1 MTAHPAHISVAL
13 RTFQGTFLTLTAW
26 AVGCGFGCEAPVP
39 SDNAELHSQVR
50 TLLRPFQG
58 SVGVYAEDLAGG
70 KQYTYQADEIFP
82 TASVFKVAV
91 MIELFQRAERIE
103 LLLDESHPVPKGIS
117 HHGTGKLKDSNGS
130 SEWTLLDYCRLMI
143 AESDNVA
150 TDTLMETLQPYSVTA
165 TLRELGFSKTHVAGN
180 CTEMH
185 YQMAG
190 IDSRVGSPK
199 HDELLLAR
207 ARAGQLVEA
216 GFADGSPTG
225 NVTTPREMA
234 AIFKKIHNKKL
245 VSPPASMQM
254 LEILKQTSS
263 RTMIAKHLPHQ
274 MVVAHKIGGT
284 WRVKADVGIVY
295 LEGGPLLLALF
306 AYYHPQETR
315 AADTLAEIA
324 RLVVEWVEAS

>member
-1 MTAHPAHISVAL
+1 M
-13 RTFQGTFLTLTAW
+13 FQGTFLTLTAL
-26 AVGCGFGCEAPVP
+26 AAGCGFGCGAPVP
-39 SDNAELHSQVR
+39 SENAELHSQVR
-50 TLLRPFQG
+50 SLLRPFQG
-58 SVGVYAEDLAGG
+58 SVGIYAEDLAGG
-70 KQYTYQADEIFP
+70 KQYAYQADDIFP

-103 LLLDESHPVPKGIS
+103 LLLDERRPIPKGIS
-117 HHGTGKLKDSNGS
+117 HHGSGKLKDSSGS
-130 SEWTLLDYCRLMI
+130 SELTLLDYCRLMI
-143 AESDNVA
+143 AESDNIA
-150 TDTLMETLQPYSVTA
+150 TDTLMETLQPSSVTA

-207 ARAGQLVEA
+207 ARAGNLVEA
-216 GFADGSPTG
+216 GFADGSASG

-234 AIFKKIHNKKL
+234 AIFKKIHNKQI
-245 VSPPASMQM
+245 VSPSASMQM
-254 LEILKQTSS
+254 LEILKHTSS
-263 RTMIAKHLPHQ
+263 RTIIAKHLPPET
-274 MVVAHKIGGT
+274 VVAHKIGGT

-295 LEGGPLLLALF
+295 LEGGPLLLSLF
-306 AYYHPQETR
+306 AYYHPRETR
-315 AADTLAEIA
+315 AVDTLAEIT